1 MLKVIKCPSCAA
13 PLECDGDAFEKCV
26 FCGSQIAVT
35 PDNSFSENAVGF
47 DGMLKN
53 AHKLK
58 EVLRLVRGGNKIE
71 AIKLYRE
78 TFHCSLAEAKNAV
91 DRLESG
97 QSVSFQNVRFQTANV
112 VSPEAAKTALK
123 AVGIFSGSMLLISAV
138 IVIAVLV
145 IIGGVLWTI
154 KTKVAD
160 VTRINTPVFT
170 PTKTNENVKPAFAR
184 ELLRFGGEGVGAGNF
199 KDNRVIA
206 VDGEGKIYSADYEG
220 GRVQIF
226 DKDGKFLTQW
236 FLEKKDR
243 AIYALTANRK
253 GKVYVAQSGEI
264 TAYEGTSGKL
274 LNKVSTDFVSDITV
288 TVEGKVIA
296 VDRDS
301 ILVFDENLKNLA
313 AFKDI
318 GKTAGI
324 TGSFRYLT
332 VNGLGEIYAI
342 AGSSKDVCKFSAE
355 GKFVDRFKIKSIMP
369 TDIAVD
375 SKGRI
380 FISEVSKI
388 WVYQPDGNL
397 LDSFDTTQTFA
408 ITFNDQGEL
417 ITASR
422 PFVVKYGVNQ

>member
-253 GKVYVAQSGEI
+253 GKVYVGQSGEI

-342 AGSSKDVCKFSAE
+342 AGSSKDVCKFSAD

>member
-78 TFHCSLAEAKNAV
+78 TFHCSLSEAKNAV

-138 IVIAVLV
+138 IVISVLA

-160 VTRINTPVFT
+160 VTRIKTPVLT

-206 VDGEGKIYSADYEG
+206 VDGEGKIYSADYSD
-220 GRVQIF
+220 GRIQVF

-243 AIYALTANRK
+243 AIYALTASRK
-253 GKVYVAQSGEI
+253 GTVYVAQSSET

-274 LNKVSTDFVSDITV
+274 LNKVNTNFVSDLAV

-301 ILVFDENLKNLA
+301 ILIFDENLKNLA
-313 AFKDI
+313 TFKDI
-318 GKTAGI
+318 AKTAGV
-324 TGSFRYLT
+324 TGSFRCLT

-342 AGSSKDVCKFSAE
+342 AGSSKDVCKFSAD
-355 GKFVDRFKIKSIMP
+355 GKFVDRFKVKSTTP

-375 SKGRI
+375 AKGRI
-380 FISEVSKI
+380 FISEVSKV

-422 PFVVKYGVNQ
+422 PFVVKYALNQ